1 MERLD
6 DLDDEALMG
15 EVAAG
20 GRAAFA
26 VLSRR
31 HLKRSLALARR
42 IVGNDSDAEEV
53 VQDSFLQV
61 WRHAGSWRGESSR
74 FTTWLY
80 RIVVNRS
87 LSCRRRRGFEPLEEA
102 LEVACPQP
110 DGCAE
115 AEGRELAAELDAAI
129 AALPDRQRAALGLC
143 YYQGLSC
150 AEAARV
156 LEVSVSAAESLL
168 VRARRALRQ
177 RLCRWYGESENEDGS

>member
-6 DLDDEALMG
+6 DLDDEALMAD
-15 EVAAG
+15 VAAG
-20 GRAAFA
+20 DRAAFA

-42 IVGNDSDAEEV
+42 IVGNDHDAEEV

-61 WRHAGSWRGESSR
+61 WRHAGSWRGDSSR

-80 RIVVNRS
+80 RIIVNGS
-87 LSCRRRRGFEPLEEA
+87 LSRRRRPGFAPLEEA

-110 DGCAE
+110 DGCAT
-115 AEGRELAAELDAAI
+115 AQARELAAEVDSAI

-150 AEAARV
+150 AEAAQV

-168 VRARRALRQ
+168 VRARRAVRR
-177 RLCRWYGESENEDGS
+177 RLCLWYGDSEDGDGA